1 MKKLICILSVLL
13 LLAGVYAQAFAGETE
28 RVPVFRAKMSKDA
41 KMRAEPD
48 VSSKYLGTVP
58 RKAVIDIYEWGED
71 WSLCGYKGKT
81 GYLMSN
87 RIYEIW
93 RLGEEPLPG
102 MVYTTGVA
110 TIIMAEH
117 VEQKDKSSGDLF
129 SGITLQPG
137 DMIAAISADG
147 QIPFRRFVMTLPE
160 DCYSFT
166 SFVAVADAQPGDII
180 YAFTTYYNDRVGG
193 NLAAQRRHNIELCVE
208 RLTGT
213 ILMPGEQFSFN
224 EICGPYTVKNGYVKA
239 PNISQSG
246 YGVGG
251 GVCQVSTTIFE
262 AALGLNLELDQWE
275 VHQVSG
281 VKYAPLNFDAAVGSR
296 KDLRFTNT
304 LSYPVRL
311 EVLTQNGALT
321 AFFYR
326 ANEE

>member
-1 MKKLICILSVLL
+1 MKKLICYLTAIC
-13 LLAGVYAQAFAGETE
+13 LLAGLWVQAPAAAE
-28 RVPVFRAKMSKDA
+28 RVAMFRAKMAKEA

-58 RKAVIDIYEWGED
+58 RKAVIEIFEWGDE

-81 GYLMSN
+81 GYVMSN

-93 RLGEEPLPG
+93 RLGEQPLPG
-102 MVYTTGVA
+102 MVYTTGIA
-110 TIIMAEH
+110 QITRSEH

-129 SGITLQPG
+129 SGLTLQPG
-137 DMIAAISADG
+137 DRVAAIAPDG
-147 QIPFRRFVMTLPE
+147 QVPFRQFVMTLPE
-160 DCYSFT
+160 DCYTFT
-166 SFVAVADAQPGDII
+166 PFVPAAEAQPGDLI
-180 YAFTTYYNDRVGG
+180 YAFTTYYNDKVGG
-193 NLAAQRRHNIELCVE
+193 NLAAQRRHNIELCVQ

-224 EICGPYTVKNGYVKA
+224 GLCGPYTVKNGYVKA

-262 AALGLNLELDQWE
+262 AILGLNLQLDQWE

-281 VKYAPLNFDAAVGSR
+281 VKYAPLNFDAAVGSS
-296 KDLRFTNT
+296 KDLKFTNT
-304 LSYPVRL
+304 LDYPIRL

-321 AFFYR
+321 AFFYC
-326 ANEE
+326 AEKK